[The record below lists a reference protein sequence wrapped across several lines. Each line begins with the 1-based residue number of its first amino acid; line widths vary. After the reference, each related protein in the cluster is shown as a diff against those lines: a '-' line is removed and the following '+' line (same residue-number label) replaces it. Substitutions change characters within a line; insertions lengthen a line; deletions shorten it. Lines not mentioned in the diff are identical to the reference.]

1 MHACWLMKYN
11 ELHIYQ
17 KKKKMSFIN
26 NKFECDQS
34 QILDVEIYMYFRARM
49 KSCLIMFNFLVKKVK
64 PVIIELSNL
73 DTYSNL

>member
-1 MHACWLMKYN
+1 MKYN

-17 KKKKMSFIN
+17 KKKMSFIN

-49 KSCLIMFNFLVKKVK
+49 KSCFIMFNFLVKKVK

-73 DTYSNL
+73 DTSSSS